1 MEQYLLLITEPY
13 FTGKLCITAF
23 IITDRFHKPD
33 DLIILLIIIILT
45 ISINRAALDG
55 RKTPFKCF
63 RIFFQVFCV
72 PQRNFAFDC
81 KTFQF
86 FCEQT

>member
-55 RKTPFKCF
+55 RKTPFKL
-63 RIFFQVFCV
+63 FCV
-72 PQRNFAFDC
+72 PQRSFLGEHPTKHLNENAE
-81 KTFQF
+81 TLS
-86 FCEQT
+86 